1 MTDRTWHDWYPYLI
15 GAVNTVVATPS
26 AANKKDLREMI
37 SAALRP
43 KNVVRDKGW
52 LIDTNEHGRSYSCM
66 NQSEMG
72 LALLRAGAALGQD
85 SYIEQGM
92 AALQV
97 LLADYDDGGLRTK
110 RAGGSW
116 FHGKTSRSSKTPGG
130 TLNKHLSAARWLQDA
145 AELVV
150 AYSPSKAKAYRVA
163 GEEGLR
169 QMASAK
175 FPSLSDFLVH
185 VNGQIRS
192 DSWAYYSVQWG
203 SHEGRFLAHPTKNA
217 SYHLFCMRLI
227 EEIFNG
233 TGAVAIN
240 RAEFRSN
247 AKGRSPMR
255 RLLDTYDAKIAAGGL
270 DVDSPAAPGGNFTAV
285 TPGTE
290 PLVPRVIDLFKTL

>member
-1 MTDRTWHDWYPYLI
+1 MTDRTWHDWFPILAA
-15 GAVNTVVATPS
+15 AVTTVTAAPT

-43 KNVVRDKGW
+43 KNVVREKNRLVDV
-52 LIDTNEHGRSYSCM
+52 NEHGRAYSCM

-72 LALLRAGAALGQD
+72 IALLRAGVALGQD

-97 LLADYDDGGLRTK
+97 LLADYDDGGLRTRTK
-110 RAGGSW
+110 DGSW
-116 FHGKTSRSSKTPGG
+116 FHGMTSRSNKQPGG

-145 AELVV
+145 AEIVV
-150 AYSPSKAKAYRVA
+150 QFSPSRAKAYRIA

-169 QMASAK
+169 QLAAPK
-175 FPSLSDFLVH
+175 FPSLANFIVK
-185 VNGQIRS
+185 VNGQPRA
-192 DSWAYYSVQWG
+192 DSWAFYSVAWG
-203 SHEGRFLAHPTKNA
+203 SQEGRFLDHPTKNA

-227 EEIFNG
+227 EELFNG
-233 TGAVAIN
+233 VGVPLD

-255 RLLDTYDAKIAAGGL
+255 RLLDAYDAKLAAGGL

>member
-1 MTDRTWHDWYPYLI
+1 MTDRTWHDWFPILNAAI
-15 GAVNTVVATPS
+15 TKATNAPS
-26 AANKKDLREMI
+26 QANRAALKDAI

-43 KNVVRDKGW
+43 KNVVREKSW
-52 LIDTNEHGRSYSCM
+52 LIDTNEHGRAYSCM

-72 LALLRAGAALGQD
+72 IALLRTGVLLGQD
-85 SYIEQGM
+85 NYIEQGM
-92 AALQV
+92 ACLQV
-97 LLADYDDGGLRTK
+97 LLADYDDGGLRT
-110 RAGGSW
+110 RSAGGSW

-150 AYSPSKAKAYRVA
+150 AYSPSKAKAYRIA

-175 FPSLSDFLVH
+175 FPSLSDFLVR

-203 SHEGRFLAHPTKNA
+203 SHDGRFLAHPTKNA

-290 PLVPRVIDLFKTL
+290 PLVPRVIELFKTL